1 VKQSFWLRLDLFARS
16 LFPCL
21 VTLGFVLLGSAP
33 LRVPE
38 LSAVMPALSLIA
50 VYHFTIHHPRLLPY
64 WATFLIGILQDLI
77 SGIPPGVSVIVLLT
91 VQAVIR
97 ARYRYFATAGF
108 SLNWCNFLLLSAAAF
123 MIGWLLT
130 SIGFMR
136 VLDPRPAVFQ
146 YLLTGAVYP
155 VLAWLIMR
163 VRKTF
168 REENL

>member
-1 VKQSFWLRLDLFARS
+1 
-16 LFPCL
+16 
-21 VTLGFVLLGSAP
+21 
-33 LRVPE
+33 
-38 LSAVMPALSLIA
+38 M
-50 VYHFTIHHPRLLPY
+50 
-64 WATFLIGILQDLI
+64 
-77 SGIPPGVSVIVLLT
+77 IVLLT

-97 ARYRYFATAGF
+97 ARYRYFATADF
-108 SLNWCNFLLLSAAAF
+108 SLIWLNFLLLSAAAF

-155 VLAWLIMR
+155 VVAWLIMR

>member
-1 VKQSFWLRLDLFARS
+1 MKQPFWLRLDIFARS

-21 VTLGFVLLGSAP
+21 VTLGLVLLSSAP

-38 LSAVMPALSLIA
+38 LSAIMPALSLIA
-50 VYHFTIHHPRLLPY
+50 VYHFTIYHPHLLPY

-97 ARYRYFATAGF
+97 TRYRHFAEAGF
-108 SLNWCNFLLLSAAAF
+108 LMNWANFLLLSALAF
-123 MIGWLLT
+123 TIGWLLT
-130 SIGFMR
+130 SIGFAR

-163 VRKTF
+163 VRKVF

>member
-1 VKQSFWLRLDLFARS
+1 MKQSAWLRLDLFARS

-21 VTLGFVLLGSAP
+21 VTLGLVLLSSAP

-38 LSAVMPALSLIA
+38 LSAIMPALSLIA
-50 VYHFTIHHPRLLPY
+50 VYHFTIHHPHLLPY

-77 SGIPPGVSVIVLLT
+77 SGIPPGVSVIMLLT

-97 ARYRYFATAGF
+97 ARYRHFAGAGF
-108 SLNWCNFLLLSAAAF
+108 SLNWINFLLLSAGAF
-123 MIGWLLT
+123 VIGWVLT
-130 SIGFMR
+130 SVGFMQ

-163 VRKTF
+163 ARKIF
-168 REENL
+168 HQEAP